1 MEIFNVHLPELI
13 LIAGL
18 ALVLFGP
25 ERLPE
30 LGRFAGKQ
38 VAKFLAWQQQSPELQ
53 MINEMRNEFEREIAQ
68 LRDELVRTRNQ
79 LDVRNDIQAMVDEV
93 KAVGEQ
99 VQTTLNEALPTAQPS
114 PHLPDAAPP
123 PAKPTIRPPAQA
135 PVPAAMPVDPVIN
148 DGGVAQPITDEDRML
163 FADMAAPATA
173 APAQSAAEPVTPAE
187 LSEILVRLN
196 GLAAELQSIVFQL
209 QAHGL
214 LDQHW
219 QPTVAPAP
227 ASEETVAP

>member
-79 LDVRNDIQAMVDEV
+79 LDVRNDVQAMVDEV

-99 VQTTLNEALPTAQPS
+99 VQTTLNEALPAAQPTL
-114 PHLPDAAPP
+114 PPPDAAPP
-123 PAKPTIRPPAQA
+123 AQPTIRPPAQA
-135 PVPAAMPVDPVIN
+135 PIPAAMPVEPVTN

-163 FADMAAPATA
+163 FADVAAPAAT
-173 APAQSAAEPVTPAE
+173 APAQNAAEPVTPAE
-187 LSEILVRLN
+187 ISELLARLN
-196 GLAAELQSIVFQL
+196 GLAAELQSIVLQL
-209 QAHGL
+209 QARGL

-227 ASEETVAP
+227 VSEETVTP